1 MKKIIMLSLLI
12 GSLSF
17 NASAQTK
24 KEKIVQL
31 LDLMQSDKMINSMF
45 DNVSNMFKKQASG
58 LKDAQDAKN
67 DSIQEVFMKYVMEET
82 KALTKRLINED
93 MVEIYDKYF
102 TDKEI
107 QKYID
112 FYKTPEGKKFL
123 DQMPNIQT
131 DMMNTLMGKYLPE
144 LQEKFKKKLEELKKK

>member
-1 MKKIIMLSLLI
+1 MKKVIMLSLLI
-12 GSLSF
+12 GALSF
-17 NASAQTK
+17 NVSAQTK

-31 LDLMQSDKMINSMF
+31 IDLMQSDKMINSMF
-45 DNVSNMFKKQASG
+45 DNMSNMFKQQASG
-58 LKDAQDAKN
+58 LKDAKN

-82 KALTKRLINED
+82 KAFTKRLINED

-123 DQMPNIQT
+123 DQMPNIQK
-131 DMMNTLMGKYLPE
+131 DLMNNVMSKYLPE
-144 LQEKFKKKLEELKKK
+144 LQEKFKKKLEELKKR